1 MYILNF
7 QNLKDLRFSFSI
19 SPNVKTSLFISYTIY
34 VKHIFWTYIYI
45 YFFHILFFVFFFFW
59 KISAIFLRFFYQL
72 FFVIFITEW
81 VHICEYSFVFALYI
95 LFLSFTKTDTHTQT
109 HTHTHIYIYHKFNKK
124 NHSQTI
130 PSSILGA
137 VIARVRKRFYLLT
150 SKPATITHITQRASP
165 PIPPSG
171 ELYMRIFTM
180 KPHPQRE
187 GRNTPSILLIL
198 KIIQR

>member
-1 MYILNF
+1 MNILLFLLYIF
-7 QNLKDLRFSFSI
+7 FSFLLL
-19 SPNVKTSLFISYTIY
+19 K
-34 VKHIFWTYIYI
+34 
-45 YFFHILFFVFFFFW
+45 
-59 KISAIFLRFFYQL
+59 
-72 FFVIFITEW
+72 
-81 VHICEYSFVFALYI
+81 
-95 LFLSFTKTDTHTQT
+95 QT
-109 HTHTHIYIYHKFNKK
+109 HTHRHTHTHIYIYIYHKFNKK

-180 KPHPQRE
+180 KLHPQRE